1 MGNTSDTAS
10 GLTGLY
16 VRALVWY
23 LLGMALLWAVGFESI
38 YAHPTP
44 FYALNHP
51 AFDGLAVPFTMGA
64 AFAMAYWR
72 GSRRFVARSDTRTAL
87 WFVLA
92 GLLLAAAA
100 GGAWLNTLLTG
111 EAFLDVLRNEAGALV
126 WHALAFGTFL
136 VFFTALM
143 RGLGRLDWFA
153 EEITERDARRML
165 AGILLFAMVFPCVIA
180 MLRDGPE
187 GIAQAY
193 RRETYEYIGDIGK
206 TSSIRTLFS
215 RYMDIL
221 PYLSLHARAA
231 PPGPIALL
239 WVMSYVV
246 GRGAM
251 ALSLATVAVGA
262 SAVIPLYYWARDLC
276 GRRVALTCCMVY
288 ACIPSIVLFTATS
301 AEMLFMPF
309 TIATL
314 FLFDRALRRGGIGYA
329 VGAGLLFG
337 VLALLK
343 FTLIGVGA
351 YFALAGLWRLRVR
364 EERMRVLRTAL
375 VMAAACLAFHATVR
389 WWTGFDIVAC
399 FWAAKTHFDMD
410 QAKLDLITPRLP
422 GWTYRFINPLC
433 WFYFAGIPA
442 SLLFLRRIF
451 RPDPAAR
458 GLFLVMALTLFALN
472 LLYLGRGEGERS
484 ALYIFP
490 FIALPAAHMLDEIG
504 RRTASVAPLLA
515 TLAFL
520 AFQCWLTESFFYAY
534 W

>member
-1 MGNTSDTAS
+1 
-10 GLTGLY
+10 
-16 VRALVWY
+16 
-23 LLGMALLWAVGFESI
+23 
-38 YAHPTP
+38 
-44 FYALNHP
+44 
-51 AFDGLAVPFTMGA
+51 
-64 AFAMAYWR
+64 
-72 GSRRFVARSDTRTAL
+72 
-87 WFVLA
+87 
-92 GLLLAAAA
+92 
-100 GGAWLNTLLTG
+100 
-111 EAFLDVLRNEAGALV
+111 
-126 WHALAFGTFL
+126 
-136 VFFTALM
+136 
-143 RGLGRLDWFA
+143 
-153 EEITERDARRML
+153 
-165 AGILLFAMVFPCVIA
+165 
-180 MLRDGPE
+180 
-187 GIAQAY
+187 
-193 RRETYEYIGDIGK
+193 
-206 TSSIRTLFS
+206 
-215 RYMDIL
+215 MDIL

-351 YFALAGLWRLRVR
+351 YFALAGLWRLRAP

-375 VMAAACLAFHATVR
+375 VMAAACLAFHAALR

-422 GWTYRFINPLC
+422 GWTYRFINPVC
-433 WFYFAGIPA
+433 WFYFAGIPV

-458 GLFLVMALTLFALN
+458 GLFLVMALTLFVLN

-504 RRTASVAPLLA
+504 RRAASVAPLLA

-520 AFQCWLTESFFYAY
+520 AFQCWLTESFFYTY